1 MSEIEDISNLI
12 NEIEKE
18 NKRGK
23 GRPKG
28 SKNKIPPESNPLHNI
43 NKIKFSKT
51 VYPHE
56 YVELQRL
63 YDILKKERQAYKKIK
78 RRKYKL

>member
-1 MSEIEDISNLI
+1 MSEIQDISNLN
-12 NEIEKE
+12 NETENK

-28 SKNKIPPESNPLHNI
+28 SKNKIPPESNPLYNI
-43 NKIKFSKT
+43 NKIKFSKM

-56 YVELQRL
+56 YTELQRL